1 MNATI
6 PQQITRVIQVL
17 FNVPSGYTYLEQF
30 LDECKISGISDFSNN
45 FVNTY
50 FSNYTNYELAEKV
63 SSNLLFANDN
73 LKNICTS
80 YLTNQFDL
88 RTDRGA
94 VILESLNLLSSLGS
108 NSLFWE
114 TANLFNAAVE
124 SSLSYSVSP
133 DNTSTDLVILM
144 GASDINYN
152 NVSAT
157 ITGDDYS
164 NTSASIGSI
173 ILDTFDSGSISGSIN
188 FKNDKDWFAVDMV
201 AGKTYILTAS
211 PPVGSSSSLI
221 DLMIDGINAPDGKLI
236 QNTFNDNY
244 GNNSN
249 PRLIFVPT
257 ITGKHFISIAENGS
271 ELGEY
276 TLYVNENSFLSLGSD
291 TPADITTT
299 VTLTVDAKV
308 TDVVEEAYDVDWI
321 RFEALNSETYIIDLL
336 GKDSDHGTLANPYL
350 RGIFDSSGS
359 YVNNTFDNDSG
370 FGKNAQVTFSPEES
384 GIYFIAAAANSFGIG
399 DYILSVSKKENMVPE
414 QEVVDVATDSTSTTV
429 TLSVAES
436 ITGAIDFGD
445 DKDWIKTS
453 LVAGS
458 QYTFNLLGSATN
470 SGTLNDPYIW
480 GLYDQNGNVITKTSD
495 DDGGFGF
502 NSQLIYTASSTGD
515 HYISAGSINSDVGS
529 YTLELLGEQGLSDT
543 SDTIDTLATIKAG
556 ASIIDNI
563 DFSSDNDWF
572 STSLVEGYQYTFQLE
587 GSSTNAGS
595 LIDPYLIG
603 LYDSAGSY
611 IADTSNDDGG
621 VEYNSRLI
629 YTAPRTD
636 TYFISAGAYGASGS
650 YTLNLSAGVIPTNN
664 DIPDNVSTTSS
675 ITVGGSVIGN
685 IDDSSDWSGDQDWF
699 KVSLIEGYQYIFIL
713 EGSSTNAGTLD
724 DPTIIGLNDANS
736 VYIDGTYDDDSGA
749 GYNSEL
755 IYVADTTG
763 IYYVVIGAYD
773 GTGTYSLS
781 FSGEQLSSGA
791 VSDLD
796 ILNTLE
802 TTAKLSASEPVTG
815 TIEIIDDT
823 DWFNVT
829 LIAGNQY
836 TFDLEGES
844 TTGGTLAD
852 PYLIG
857 LYDVNGSYV
866 TNTNDDDSGIGL
878 NSQYI
883 YTPTISGDYYISAG
897 AFDST
902 GTYTLKMAE
911 IDNSI
916 QVDDSIDA
924 TDTNTSKWN
933 IMIYLAA
940 DNDLEQMALEDM
952 HEMELAIVTEDI
964 NVSVLVD
971 RAPGY
976 SENDGDWTDT
986 RRGLITS
993 DNTSD
998 NISTILQSLGELNTG
1013 DPNTLTDFINWSVSN
1028 KPSENYALIIWNHG
1042 GGIWGSAWDESNG
1055 NDNLSLNDVTTA
1067 IKNSTLEKFDVIG
1080 YDACQ
1085 MGMFNALYPLEDYTE
1100 YYVASSENEWGY
1112 GWDYTNL
1119 INSITSNL
1127 EQDAQSL
1134 ASIIVETYSDSFSQV
1149 SWHNEYTLS
1158 SINMSYL
1165 NSLAQKLNNFSS
1177 IVQNNATNSDWDA
1190 IKAAHEATAIYAG
1203 QKDYLDFG
1211 DFFKNII
1218 ESNSQDVIINAST
1231 DVSNAYSWLIDYS
1244 KGNVTDYTGMSIY
1257 LPGPGAND
1265 NGGYLQDFEELLPW
1279 RNFVSEL
1286 TQVGVDKQDT
1296 AWWS

>member
-1 MNATI
+1 MSGTL
-6 PQQITRVIQVL
+6 PQQITRVIKVL
-17 FNVPSGYTYLEQF
+17 FNVSPGYTYLTQF
-30 LDECKISGISDFSNN
+30 LEECKTAGIAGFSNN
-45 FVNTY
+45 IVNTY
-50 FSNYTNYELAEKV
+50 FSNYTNYELAEKI
-63 SSNLLFANDN
+63 SSNLFFPNDN
-73 LKNICTS
+73 LQNICTS

-88 RTDRGA
+88 RADRGV

-114 TANLFNAAVE
+114 TANLLNSAVE

-133 DNTSTDLVILM
+133 DNTSTDLTILM

-173 ILDTFDSGSISGSIN
+173 ILDSFDSGSISGFIN
-188 FKNDKDWFAVDMV
+188 FENDKDWFSVDMV

-211 PPVGSSSSLI
+211 PKVGTSASLI
-221 DLMIDGINAPDGKLI
+221 DLVIDGVYSPDEKLI
-236 QNTFNDNY
+236 QNTINDNY

-249 PRLIFVPT
+249 PRLMFVPT
-257 ITGKHFISIAENGS
+257 ITGKHFISITENGN

-276 TLYVNENSFLSLGSD
+276 TFYVNENSFFSLDSD
-291 TPADITTT
+291 TPADISTTS
-299 VTLTVDAKV
+299 TLTVDTKV
-308 TDVVEEAYDVDWI
+308 ADAIEEAYDVDWI
-321 RFEALNSETYIIDLL
+321 RFEAIKSESYIIDLL
-336 GKDSDHGTLANPYL
+336 GKDSNHGTLANPYL

-359 YVNNTFDNDSG
+359 YVNDTFDNDSG
-370 FGKNAQVTFSPEES
+370 FGANAQISFSPEES
-384 GIYFIAAAANSFGIG
+384 GTYFLAAGANSFGIG
-399 DYILSVSKKENMVPE
+399 NYTVSLSKKENVVPL
-414 QEVVDVATDSTSTTV
+414 QEFTDVAADSTSTTV
-429 TLSVAES
+429 TLSVDES
-436 ITGAIDFGD
+436 TTGTIDFSE
-445 DKDWIKTS
+445 DKDWVKTS
-453 LVAGS
+453 LVAGG
-458 QYTFNLLGSATN
+458 QYTFNLLGSGTN
-470 SGTLNDPYIW
+470 SGSLYDPYIW
-480 GLYDQNGNVITKTSD
+480 GLYDQNGNFITDTSN
-495 DDGGFGF
+495 DDGGVGF
-502 NSQLIYTASSTGD
+502 NSQLIYTATSTGD
-515 HYISAGSINSDVGS
+515 YFLSVGSIDSGTGS
-529 YTLELLGEQGLSDT
+529 YTLEITGELELSDALE
-543 SDTIDTLATIKAG
+543 SINTLATVDVG
-556 ASIIDNI
+556 ESTSNNI
-563 DFSSDNDWF
+563 DFSNDADWF
-572 STSLVEGYQYTFQLE
+572 STSLVEGYQYTFQLD
-587 GSSTNAGS
+587 GSSTNSGT
-595 LIDPYLIG
+595 LIDPHLIG
-603 LYDSAGSY
+603 LYDSEGIY

-636 TYFISAGAYGASGS
+636 TYFISAGAYGEGTGS
-650 YTLNLSAGVIPTNN
+650 YSLSISDGEIPTNN
-664 DIPDNVSTTSS
+664 DIPEDVSSTSS
-675 ITVGGSVIGN
+675 LTLGGTITGN
-685 IDDSSDWSGDQDWF
+685 IGESENWSGDQDWF
-699 KVSLIEGYQYIFIL
+699 QLSLTEGYRYTFGL

-724 DPTIIGLNDANS
+724 DPTIIGLNDVNGL
-736 VYIDGTYDDDSGA
+736 YIENTYDDDSGV

-755 IYVADTTG
+755 IYIADTTG
-763 IYYVVIGAYD
+763 VYYIAVGAYD

-781 FSGEQLSSGA
+781 FTGEQQVSGA
-791 VSDLD
+791 TSNLD
-796 ILNTLE
+796 ILDNLQ
-802 TTAKLSASEPVTG
+802 TTGYLSENEPVNG
-815 TIEIIDDT
+815 VLEVLGDN
-823 DWFNVT
+823 DWFKIT
-829 LIAGNQY
+829 LVAGNQY
-836 TFDLEGES
+836 TFDCEGS
-844 TTGGTLAD
+844 ATSSGTLDD

-857 LYDVNGSYV
+857 LYDANGLYID
-866 TNTNDDDSGIGL
+866 NTYDDDSGTGF
-878 NSQYI
+878 NSQLI
-883 YTPTISGDYYISAG
+883 YTPTISEDYYISVG
-897 AFDST
+897 GYDST
-902 GTYTLKMAE
+902 GTYTLNMVE
-911 IDNSI
+911 LDNSI
-916 QVDDSIDA
+916 QVDGSIDA

-933 IMIYLAA
+933 IMVYLAA
-940 DNDLEQMALEDM
+940 DNDLEQMALEDL
-952 HEMELAIVTEDI
+952 HEMELATVTEDI

-998 NISTILQSLGELNTG
+998 NISTILQSVGELNTG

-1042 GGIWGSAWDESNG
+1042 GGLWGSAWDESNG

-1127 EQDAQSL
+1127 GQDAQSL

-1165 NSLAQKLNNFSS
+1165 DSLVQKLNNFSS

-1190 IKAAHEATAIYAG
+1190 IKTVHEETAIYAG

-1231 DVSNAYSWLIDYS
+1231 DVRNAYSLLIDYS
-1244 KGNVTDYTGMSIY
+1244 KGNVTD
-1257 LPGPGAND
+1257 
-1265 NGGYLQDFEELLPW
+1265 
-1279 RNFVSEL
+1279 
-1286 TQVGVDKQDT
+1286 
-1296 AWWS
+1296 

>member
-1 MNATI
+1 MNATL

-17 FNVPSGYTYLEQF
+17 FNVPSGYTYLGQF

-63 SSNLLFANDN
+63 SSNLLFPDEN

-211 PPVGSSSSLI
+211 PPVGGSSSLI

-249 PRLIFVPT
+249 PRLVFVPT

-308 TDVVEEAYDVDWI
+308 TSVVEEAYDVDWI

-370 FGKNAQVTFSPEES
+370 FGNNAQVTFSPEES
-384 GIYFIAAAANSFGIG
+384 GIYFVAAAANSFGIG
-399 DYILSVSKKENMVPE
+399 DYTLSVSKNENVVPE

-436 ITGAIDFGD
+436 ITGAIDFRD

-458 QYTFNLLGSATN
+458 QYTFNLLGSSTN

-515 HYISAGSINSDVGS
+515 YYISAGSINSDVGS

-621 VEYNSRLI
+621 DEYNSRLI
-629 YTAPRTD
+629 YTALQTD
-636 TYFISAGAYGASGS
+636 TYFISAGAYGEGSGS
-650 YTLNLSAGVIPTNN
+650 YTLNLSAGEIPTNN

-699 KVSLIEGYQYIFIL
+699 KVSLIEGYQYTFLL

-755 IYVADTTG
+755 VYVTDTTG

-781 FSGEQLSSGA
+781 FSGEQPSSGA

-802 TTAKLSASEPVTG
+802 TTAKLSVSEPVTG
-815 TIEIIDDT
+815 SIEILGDI

-836 TFDLEGES
+836 TFDLEGEA
-844 TTGGTLAD
+844 TTGGTLTD
-852 PYLIG
+852 PFLFG
-857 LYDVNGSYV
+857 LYDSGGRYV
-866 TNTNDDDSGIGL
+866 TNTNDDDSGIGF
-878 NSQYI
+878 NSQCI

-897 AFDST
+897 AYDST
-902 GTYTLKMAE
+902 GTYTLKMVG

-916 QVDDSIDA
+916 DNTV
-924 TDTNTSKWN
+924 TNTSKWN
-933 IMIYLAA
+933 IMVYIAA
-940 DNDLEQMALEDM
+940 DNDLERFALQDIN
-952 HEMELAIVTEDI
+952 EMESATESEDI

-971 RAPGY
+971 RTPGY
-976 SENDGDWTDT
+976 AEGDGDWTDT
-986 RRGLITS
+986 RRGLITA
-993 DNTSD
+993 DNTTD
-998 NISTILQSLGELNTG
+998 NISTSLQSLGELNTG
-1013 DPNTLTDFINWSVSN
+1013 NPNTLTDFINWSVGN
-1028 KPSENYALIIWNHG
+1028 YPAENYALVVWNHG
-1042 GGIWGSAWDESNG
+1042 GGLWGAAWDDSNG

-1067 IKNSTLEKFDVIG
+1067 IKNSTLERFDVIG

-1085 MGMFNALYPLEDYTE
+1085 MGMFDVLYPLSGYTD
-1100 YYVASSENEWGY
+1100 YYVASSENEPGK

-1119 INSITSNL
+1119 INAITSNS
-1127 EQDAQSL
+1127 EQSAQSV
-1134 ASIIVETYSDSFSQV
+1134 ASDIVETYSDSFIGE
-1149 SWHNEYTLS
+1149 SWYSEYTLS
-1158 SINMSYL
+1158 SINMNHL
-1165 NSLAQKLNNFSS
+1165 NSLVQRLNDFSN
-1177 IVQNNATNSDWDA
+1177 IVQNDATDSDWNA
-1190 IKAAHEATAIYAG
+1190 IKEAHETTATYARN
-1203 QKDYLDFG
+1203 DSYLDFG
-1211 DFFKNII
+1211 DFFNNII
-1218 ESNSQDVIINAST
+1218 ESESQDVIINASNE
-1231 DVSNAYSWLIDYS
+1231 VSNAYQSVVDTF

-1257 LPGPGAND
+1257 LPGPGATND
-1265 NGGYLQDFEELLPW
+1265 GGYLQNFEELSPW
-1279 RNFVSEL
+1279 QNFVSEL
-1286 TQVGVDKQDT
+1286 TQVGVDQRDT
-1296 AWWS
+1296 EWWS